1 MVTVRSD
8 TRVIVW
14 IGTKISVSPGPRTPA
29 NLPSMN
35 TTPRSY
41 CLSTRSET
49 KA

>member
-14 IGTKISVSPGPRTPA
+14 TGTKMSVSPGPRTPA
-29 NLPSMN
+29 NLPSRN

-41 CLSTRSET
+41 WRRTRIEM
-49 KA
+49 KR